1 MIVLALVAAAAAAP
15 LRYEDALQ
23 RAIDANPTLA
33 SGGAGVAA
41 AEGALLAAQGAFDPF
56 ATGAFNTQRDLSQS
70 SFLQGL
76 TTENRAANWQMG
88 VGSTLATGTTLGLD
102 WVNTQSRTA
111 YQGDAVRLDQLR
123 AAGVLNEDYLYQ
135 SRLSAR
141 VSQDVLQGFKRSY
154 NLSAVRQATRARDQA
169 EAERLRTRNEVLAGV
184 ARAYWDL
191 WYQRRASVIAEKSL
205 EVAIEEQRIVS
216 AKVAQGT
223 LAPVEQARVD
233 ALVVQSRSALIGTR
247 AAVRQASDL
256 LLTLMGEAPGVD
268 VEPTSEPAEV
278 REAGVEVERAVE
290 AALGNNPELQALR
303 LTATNA
309 ELDLADA
316 RHQLLPN
323 LSASG
328 SYGLTG
334 LETRDPDD
342 PAGPFTAAGNL
353 FNGEARNWSLG
364 LNLTAPLGNRAD
376 RGLHAQRVAAAQQAG
391 LGLKA
396 RELGL
401 AQEVR
406 AAAASLDTARAQL
419 DLMGSNLALA
429 EQTLAAERALADAG
443 RSLQRDVLE
452 AIRNVDEARVNLEKA
467 RADYLLAII
476 ELERLKGSL

>member
-1 MIVLALVAAAAAAP
+1 
-15 LRYEDALQ
+15 
-23 RAIDANPTLA
+23 
-33 SGGAGVAA
+33 
-41 AEGALLAAQGAFDPF
+41 
-56 ATGAFNTQRDLSQS
+56 
-70 SFLQGL
+70 
-76 TTENRAANWQMG
+76 
-88 VGSTLATGTTLGLD
+88 
-102 WVNTQSRTA
+102 
-111 YQGDAVRLDQLR
+111 
-123 AAGVLNEDYLYQ
+123 
-135 SRLSAR
+135 
-141 VSQDVLQGFKRSY
+141 
-154 NLSAVRQATRARDQA
+154 
-169 EAERLRTRNEVLAGV
+169 
-184 ARAYWDL
+184 
-191 WYQRRASVIAEKSL
+191 
-205 EVAIEEQRIVS
+205 
-216 AKVAQGT
+216 
-223 LAPVEQARVD
+223 
-233 ALVVQSRSALIGTR
+233 
-247 AAVRQASDL
+247 
-256 LLTLMGEAPGVD
+256 VD